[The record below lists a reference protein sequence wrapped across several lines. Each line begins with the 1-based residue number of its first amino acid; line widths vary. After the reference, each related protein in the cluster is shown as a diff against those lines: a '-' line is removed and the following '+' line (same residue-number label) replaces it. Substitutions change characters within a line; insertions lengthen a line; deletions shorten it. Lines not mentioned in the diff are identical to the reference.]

1 MSGLYPGLRTR
12 AVLTLVGLLATL
24 SGCTSPAA
32 RLEQLARQQ
41 NHRLATLP
49 TTQFD
54 LQVALPNAPQPDS
67 RLRVYLEG
75 DGRAWITATQPSLDP
90 TPRDLLLARLA
101 LSDPRPSV
109 YLARPCQFVQSP
121 GCAPRYWTHGRF
133 AEEIVDSLS
142 EALDQ
147 LRQRHG
153 NRDFELIGYSGG
165 GALALLLA
173 AARDDIAQV
182 QTLAGNLSPR
192 RWAQR
197 LELAPL
203 HGSLEPLDFAERL
216 RALPQRHL
224 AGNEDQVVPASLL
237 AAYAARLGPA
247 DCLELHRLGG
257 VDHHA
262 GWLERWRRWRDRPI
276 ECRTIRRQASG
287 RFESQRADSPGD
299 AAAPPPAAA
308 P

>member
-1 MSGLYPGLRTR
+1 MSYLYSDPRTR
-12 AVLTLVGLLATL
+12 AGLFLFASLAAL
-24 SGCTSPAA
+24 GGCTSPAA
-32 RLEQLARQQ
+32 RLEQLAHQQ

-49 TTQFD
+49 TARFD
-54 LQVALPNAPQPDS
+54 LRVALPNAPPPDS

-121 GCAPRYWTHGRF
+121 GCAPQYWTHARF
-133 AEEIVDSLS
+133 SQEIVASLS

-147 LRQRHG
+147 LQRRHG

-165 GALALLLA
+165 GALVLLLA
-173 AARDDIAQV
+173 AAREDIAQV

-192 RWAQR
+192 RWAER
-197 LELAPL
+197 LDLEPL

-216 RALPQRHL
+216 RTLPQRHL
-224 AGNEDQVVPASLL
+224 AGSEDQVVPASLL
-237 AAYAARLGPA
+237 EDYAAHLGPV
-247 DCLELHRLGG
+247 DCLELQRLDGVSHR
-257 VDHHA
+257 A
-262 GWLERWRRWRDRPI
+262 GWLERWQHWRDRPI
-276 ECRTIRRQASG
+276 ECTTAREQASG
-287 RFESQRADSPGD
+287 RFENPRADSP
-299 AAAPPPAAA
+299 
-308 P
+308 

>member
-1 MSGLYPGLRTR
+1 MPGLPPGPRTR
-12 AVLTLVGLLATL
+12 AGCLLLASL
-24 SGCTSPAA
+24 AALGGCTSPAA

-41 NHRLATLP
+41 DHRLATLP
-49 TTQFD
+49 TSQFD
-54 LQVALPNAPQPDS
+54 FRVALPNAPQPDS

-109 YLARPCQFVQSP
+109 YLARPCQFIRSP
-121 GCAPRYWTHGRF
+121 DCAPQYWTHARF
-133 AEEIVDSLS
+133 SKEVVASLS

-147 LRQRHG
+147 LQRRYG

-224 AGNEDQVVPASLL
+224 AGNDDRVVPAGLL
-237 AAYAARLGPA
+237 EDYAARLGPT
-247 DCLELHRLGG
+247 DCLELHRLAG

-262 GWLERWRRWRDRPI
+262 GWLERWPHWRDRPI
-276 ECRTIRRQASG
+276 ECKTTRGQASG
-287 RFESQRADSPGD
+287 RFESHRAG
-299 AAAPPPAAA
+299 AP
-308 P
+308 

>member
-1 MSGLYPGLRTR
+1 MSGLRTR

-41 NHRLATLP
+41 NHRLATLS

-54 LQVALPNAPQPDS
+54 LRVSLPNAPQPDS

-121 GCAPRYWTHGRF
+121 GCTPQYWTHARF
-133 AEEIVDSLS
+133 AQEIVDSLS

-147 LRQRHG
+147 LQRQHG

-182 QTLAGNLSPR
+182 QTLAG
-192 RWAQR
+192 
-197 LELAPL
+197 
-203 HGSLEPLDFAERL
+203 
-216 RALPQRHL
+216 
-224 AGNEDQVVPASLL
+224 
-237 AAYAARLGPA
+237 
-247 DCLELHRLGG
+247 

-262 GWLERWRRWRDRPI
+262 GWLERWRLWRDRPI
-276 ECRTIRRQASG
+276 ECRTTRGQASG
-287 RFESQRADSPGD
+287 RFESQRADSP
-299 AAAPPPAAA
+299 
-308 P
+308 

>member
-1 MSGLYPGLRTR
+1 MSGLRTR

-41 NHRLATLP
+41 NHRLATLS
-49 TTQFD
+49 TTQFN
-54 LQVALPNAPQPDS
+54 LRVSLPNAPQPDS

-121 GCAPRYWTHGRF
+121 GCTPQYWTHARF
-133 AEEIVDSLS
+133 AQEIVDSLS

-147 LRQRHG
+147 LQRQHG

-165 GALALLLA
+165 GA
-173 AARDDIAQV
+173 QV
-182 QTLAGNLSPR
+182 QTLA
-192 RWAQR
+192 
-197 LELAPL
+197 
-203 HGSLEPLDFAERL
+203 
-216 RALPQRHL
+216 
-224 AGNEDQVVPASLL
+224 
-237 AAYAARLGPA
+237 
-247 DCLELHRLGG
+247 G

-262 GWLERWRRWRDRPI
+262 GWLERWRLWRDRPS
-276 ECRTIRRQASG
+276 ECRTTRGQASG
-287 RFESQRADSPGD
+287 RFESQRADSP
-299 AAAPPPAAA
+299 
-308 P
+308 